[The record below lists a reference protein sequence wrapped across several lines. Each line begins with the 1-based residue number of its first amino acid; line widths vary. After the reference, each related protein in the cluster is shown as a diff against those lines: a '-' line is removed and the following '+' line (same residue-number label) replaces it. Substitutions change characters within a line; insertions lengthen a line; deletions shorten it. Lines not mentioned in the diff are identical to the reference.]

1 MHLWAFMGISLVVIM
16 APGPDTVMV
25 TKNAVMHGRRAGL
38 ATVAGVNAGL
48 LVWTVGAA
56 VGVAALIRAS
66 EMAFTAVKLVGA
78 AYLIWMGVQAWRH
91 SSTLRE
97 GAVRPGA
104 GLAGFRQ
111 GMVSNLGNPKIAVFF
126 TSLLPQFV
134 ISRQAATGP
143 LLLLGVVF
151 VAFNV
156 LWLGGYAYAASRLAA
171 VLVRPAVKAAM
182 DRITGTVLIAFG
194 MRLALERR

>member
-1 MHLWAFMGISLVVIM
+1 
-16 APGPDTVMV
+16 MV

-38 ATVAGVNAGL
+38 ATVAGVNTGL

-66 EMAFTAVKLVGA
+66 AVAFTAVKLVGA
-78 AYLIWMGVQAWRH
+78 AYLIWMGVQTWRH
-91 SSTLRE
+91 ASMRRE
-97 GAVRPGA
+97 GAVRAGA

-111 GMVSNLGNPKIAVFF
+111 GMASNLGNPKIAVFF

-143 LLLLGVVF
+143 LLALGVVF
-151 VAFNV
+151 VALNV

-171 VLVRPAVKAAM
+171 VLVRPSVKAAL
-182 DRITGTVLIAFG
+182 DRVTGTVLIAFG
-194 MRLALERR
+194 VRLALERR